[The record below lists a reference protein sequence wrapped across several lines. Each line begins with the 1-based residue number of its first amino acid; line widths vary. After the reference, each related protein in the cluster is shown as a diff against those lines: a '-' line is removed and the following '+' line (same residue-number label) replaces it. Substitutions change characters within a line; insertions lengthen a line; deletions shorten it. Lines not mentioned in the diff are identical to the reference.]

1 MAAELAR
8 MFPIRWT
15 LVRGYRLPEGLPGE
29 PYFIEWDPR
38 PQPVGEGWPEPES
51 RRGLRTAG
59 VFNPVRTA
67 QFGLYNY
74 ARAVEGDVRARSGFL
89 AQVTDLERAQ
99 RLDGSFPYA
108 RTSDYAARPGWIS
121 AMAQGE
127 AASLFLRAY
136 ALTGRPSYAE
146 AARNAI
152 APLRRDLRD
161 GGASYLRNGDVFFEE
176 VAVEP
181 ACHILNGHLYAAFG
195 LWEVLRH
202 GFGDRELEELQRAAI
217 ATIERYLPLYDVG
230 GWSCYDL
237 TTMIDGR
244 RHWAPL
250 WYHHFH
256 IAQLRVYA
264 AMTQREVFA
273 TYAERWNTALSD
285 PRTRKAVW
293 SYGTRSLT
301 QAVLRRVRLA
311 PRHRFDPIT
320 L

>member
-1 MAAELAR
+1 
-8 MFPIRWT
+8 
-15 LVRGYRLPEGLPGE
+15 
-29 PYFIEWDPR
+29 
-38 PQPVGEGWPEPES
+38 
-51 RRGLRTAG
+51 
-59 VFNPVRTA
+59 
-67 QFGLYNY
+67 
-74 ARAVEGDVRARSGFL
+74 VRARSGFL

-108 RTSDYAARPGWIS
+108 RASADYAAPAGWIS

-136 ALTGRPSYAE
+136 ALTGRSSYAD

-161 GGASYLRNGDVFFEE
+161 GGASYLRSGDVFFEE

-202 GFGDRELEELQRAAI
+202 GFGDPELEELQRAAI
-217 ATIERYLPLYDVG
+217 ATIERYLPLYDVD

-273 TYAERWNTALSD
+273 KYAERWNAALSD

-293 SYGTRSLT
+293 TYGTRSLA
-301 QAVLRRVRLA
+301 QAVLRRARLA
-311 PRHRFDPIT
+311 PHHRFDPIA
-320 L
+320 LGERGMDGERQSAGAS